1 MFSAIQISQDQAL
14 MWVQPFS
21 LGSVTETISKQN
33 SEENKMIF
41 FHYKKKTAEEKF
53 FSSVNLKESSKGA
66 NLSMLPLNGN
76 SIYIHLVM
84 VLQPNLLSAS

>member
-1 MFSAIQISQDQAL
+1 
-14 MWVQPFS
+14 
-21 LGSVTETISKQN
+21 
-33 SEENKMIF
+33 MIF